1 MHEVPTH
8 TPPRTRLALVVL
20 LLSGVTCRTT
30 PEPTPPTSTAGS
42 TDASTSASSMPWRP
56 CDPPVP
62 KAECATMMAPLS
74 YDDPSAGEIAIALMR
89 IPSEAPSGRQLWYL
103 AGGPGGAG
111 TSLLPLLQERYGA
124 AWRGVD
130 LYTLDH
136 RGTGGSSRLS
146 CPAQEAPGSP
156 GDTLLAPQE
165 IEPCVA
171 WLEQEVGPALPHL
184 SVTASARD
192 LGAAIDVLREDSRV
206 YLWGNSFGTYWAQRF
221 VQLFPE
227 ATDGVFLEALVPAEA
242 SYRSF
247 DYWMNDTGMRLMQ
260 RCADEPACRE
270 RFAEDPV
277 ALARALPARL
287 AKGHCAALGLPVPI
301 SWFLGS
307 LLYDHDLR
315 GMVPLLVHML
325 DRCHD
330 TDVRRLRAM
339 YGTLF
344 EDRGMLTAGDFCAP
358 LHIHV
363 VLSELWGGRSPDGR
377 SLDQIAN
384 DCLFCPA
391 DRAWLDRARAGWPTY
406 APAPWNAPWD
416 DSPDAPPDAPSNDHT
431 ARYRG
436 PLWMLQGGLDPAT
449 PPNAAAQ
456 MKSHFRGVHQH
467 TIIFPTGAHTLT
479 GKTRTPTG
487 DCALALL
494 HAFLEDPTQDPFDCA
509 DQVAAPR
516 FTQQPDRLTEA
527 LLGPG
532 DPWRE

>member
-1 MHEVPTH
+1 MNEVPKR

-20 LLSGVTCRTT
+20 LLSGVTCRMA
-30 PEPTPPTSTAGS
+30 PEPTPSTPTVGPTA
-42 TDASTSASSMPWRP
+42 ASTSASSIRWGP
-56 CDPPVP
+56 CEPPATG
-62 KAECATMMAPLS
+62 AECATMTAPLS
-74 YDDPSAGEIAIALMR
+74 YDDPRAGDLAIALMR

-136 RGTGGSSRLS
+136 RGTGGSGRLS
-146 CPAQEAPGSP
+146 CPTQEAPGSP
-156 GDTLLAPQE
+156 GDALLAPQE
-165 IEPCVA
+165 IEPCIT
-171 WLEQEVGPALPHL
+171 WLEREAGPALPHL
-184 SVTASARD
+184 GVTPSARD
-192 LGAAIDVLREDSRV
+192 LGAAIDTLRNDSQV

-227 ATDGVFLEALVPAEA
+227 APDGVFLEALVPAGA

-247 DYWMNDTGMRLMQ
+247 DYWMNETGLQLMQ

-277 ALARALPARL
+277 AVARALPARL
-287 AKGHCAALGLPVPI
+287 AQGHCAALGLPVPI

-315 GMVPLLVHML
+315 AMLPLLVYML

-330 TDVRRLRAM
+330 ADTRRLRAM
-339 YGTLF
+339 YGALF
-344 EDRGMLTAGDFCAP
+344 KDRGMLTAGDFCAP

-363 VLSELWGGRSPDGR
+363 VLSELWGGQPPGGR
-377 SLDQIAN
+377 SLDQIAA
-384 DCLFCPA
+384 DCLFCPT
-391 DRAWLDRARAGWPTY
+391 DRGWLDHTRAAWPTY
-406 APAPWNAPWD
+406 APAPENGPTAP
-416 DSPDAPPDAPSNDHT
+416 
-431 ARYRG
+431 YLG

-456 MKSHFRGVHQH
+456 MKSHFRGVLQH

-494 HAFLEDPTQDPFDCA
+494 HAFLEDPTQDPLDCA
-509 DQVAAPR
+509 AQVVPPH
-516 FTQQPDRLTEA
+516 FTLEPDRLTEA

-532 DPWRE
+532 DLWRE